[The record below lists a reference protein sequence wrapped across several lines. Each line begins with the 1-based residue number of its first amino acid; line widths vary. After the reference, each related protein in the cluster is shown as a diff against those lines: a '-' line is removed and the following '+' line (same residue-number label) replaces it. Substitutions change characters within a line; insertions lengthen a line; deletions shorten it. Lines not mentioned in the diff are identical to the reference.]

1 MWILLAVLSAFFA
14 GVTTVLAKRGIKNAD
29 SDVSTAIRTGVVLLM
44 AFLMTVVSGS
54 LGGLKAVGGKNLLFL
69 VLSGFA
75 TGASWL
81 CYFKALKDG
90 DVSKVVPIDKS
101 SAVMTMLLSFLLFSE
116 KATVAK
122 ICGMVL
128 VAVGIFLMIETKKK
142 PTPPAPLPAGAAGAD
157 PATPKGKPADNA
169 GVKNGAA
176 LQEPKRAAVGNDAL
190 SSMPQAGAF
199 ETSAQISTLQTG
211 AFVDGAQNSAAQAG
225 AFETGAQDSTLQT
238 GAAANEAAL
247 PAKKS
252 RGWLWYALLSAVFA
266 TLTSVLGKAG
276 IDGVESSLGTFIRT
290 AVVLIVSWALVVVKG
305 KGGEVKKISG
315 RDLVFILLSGFATGA
330 SWLCYFKA
338 LKDGVLSAV
347 TAIDK
352 CSVAFSVG
360 LSVLLFREKISLRAF
375 IGLLILL
382 GGTLCMLS

>member
-1 MWILLAVLSAFFA
+1 MWIFLAVLSAFFA

-75 TGASWL
+75 TGTSWL

-90 DVSKVVPIDKS
+90 DVSKIVPIDKS
-101 SAVMTMLLSFLLFSE
+101 SVVMTMLLSFLLFSE
-116 KATVAK
+116 KATAAK

-142 PTPPAPLPAGAAGAD
+142 PTPPAPLPAGTAGSD
-157 PATPKGKPADNA
+157 PAIQKGEPADNA
-169 GVKNGAA
+169 GAKNGAA
-176 LQEPKRAAVGNDAL
+176 LQGPKGAAVGNDAL
-190 SSMPQAGAF
+190 SSMPQA
-199 ETSAQISTLQTG
+199 SAS
-211 AFVDGAQNSAAQAG
+211 VD
-225 AFETGAQDSTLQT
+225 GAQDSTPQASAFET
-238 GAAANEAAL
+238 GVQIFPPQSGAAANEAAL

-290 AVVLIVSWALVVVKG
+290 AVVLIVSWVLVFVKG

-338 LKDGVLSAV
+338 LKDGTLSVV

-360 LSVLLFREKISLRAF
+360 LSALLFREKISLRAF

>member
-1 MWILLAVLSAFFA
+1 MWIFLAVLSAFFA

-101 SAVMTMLLSFLLFSE
+101 SVVMTMLLSFLLFSE
-116 KATVAK
+116 PVTAAK

-142 PTPPAPLPAGAAGAD
+142 PTPPAPLPAGAAGSD
-157 PATPKGKPADNA
+157 PATPKGEPSDNA
-169 GVKNGAA
+169 GAKNSAA
-176 LQEPKRAAVGNDAL
+176 LQDPKGAAVGNDAL
-190 SSMPQAGAF
+190 SSMPQAGA
-199 ETSAQISTLQTG
+199 S
-211 AFVDGAQNSAAQAG
+211 VDGAQDSTPQAG
-225 AFETGAQDSTLQT
+225 AFETGVQIFPPQS

-290 AVVLIVSWALVVVKG
+290 AVVLIVSWVLVFVKG

-338 LKDGVLSAV
+338 LKDGVFSVV

-360 LSVLLFREKISLRAF
+360 LSALLFREKISLRAF

>member
-1 MWILLAVLSAFFA
+1 M
-14 GVTTVLAKRGIKNAD
+14 
-29 SDVSTAIRTGVVLLM
+29 
-44 AFLMTVVSGS
+44 
-54 LGGLKAVGGKNLLFL
+54 
-69 VLSGFA
+69 
-75 TGASWL
+75 
-81 CYFKALKDG
+81 
-90 DVSKVVPIDKS
+90 
-101 SAVMTMLLSFLLFSE
+101 
-116 KATVAK
+116 
-122 ICGMVL
+122 
-128 VAVGIFLMIETKKK
+128 
-142 PTPPAPLPAGAAGAD
+142 
-157 PATPKGKPADNA
+157 
-169 GVKNGAA
+169 
-176 LQEPKRAAVGNDAL
+176 
-190 SSMPQAGAF
+190 
-199 ETSAQISTLQTG
+199 
-211 AFVDGAQNSAAQAG
+211 
-225 AFETGAQDSTLQT
+225 
-238 GAAANEAAL
+238 
-247 PAKKS
+247 
-252 RGWLWYALLSAVFA
+252 FA

>member
-1 MWILLAVLSAFFA
+1 MWVLLAVLSAFFA

-54 LGGLKAVGGKNLLFL
+54 LGGIKSIGGKNLLFL

-116 KATVAK
+116 KATAAK

-142 PTPPAPLPAGAAGAD
+142 PAAPTPLPAGNAGAD
-157 PATPKGKPADNA
+157 SATPKGETACGA
-169 GVKNGAA
+169 EMQNGAA
-176 LQEPKRAAVGNDAL
+176 LQDLRN
-190 SSMPQAGAF
+190 SSGENEAQSSASQADVFVSGAQASTLEAGAP
-199 ETSAQISTLQTG
+199 E
-211 AFVDGAQNSAAQAG
+211 
-225 AFETGAQDSTLQT
+225 
-238 GAAANEAAL
+238 NEAAL

-290 AVVLIVSWALVVVKG
+290 AVVLVVSWALVFIKG

-315 RDLVFILLSGFATGA
+315 RDLVFILLSGVATGA

-360 LSVLLFREKISLRAF
+360 LSALLFREKISLRAF
-375 IGLLILL
+375 IGLLVLI
-382 GGTLCMLS
+382 GGTLCMLF